1 MDNLQIKSCLSKIPI
16 FGGVYSSD
24 SLPTSLPNRP
34 IVLISNVDSSSEP
47 GSHWIAIYIA
57 KNDVSYFFDSYG
69 LYPVKL
75 EFVNFLQKYSFNN
88 WTFNKKRFQ
97 DIYTDV
103 CGMYVC
109 LFTLFLQNTF
119 NVNFF
124 TQLFTHDTVKNDAMV
139 CDLFKKYINCP
150 KHSFKGQSCRAFFS

>member
-1 MDNLQIKSCLSKIPI
+1 MNTLQIESCLSKFSI

-24 SLPTSLPNRP
+24 CLPTFIPKRP
-34 IVLISNVDSSSEP
+34 IVIISNVDSSSEP
-47 GSHWIAIYIA
+47 GSHWVAIYIS

-69 LYPVKL
+69 LYPVKI
-75 EFVNFLQKYSFNN
+75 EFVNFLQKHSFNN
-88 WTFNKKRFQ
+88 WNFNKKRLQ

-109 LFTLFLQNTF
+109 IFTLFVHNAI

-124 TQLFTHDTVKNDAMV
+124 EQLFSNDTVKNDALV
-139 CDLFKKYINCP
+139 CDLFKRYIKCP
-150 KHSFKGQSCRAFFS
+150 KRSSMGQSCRAFFS